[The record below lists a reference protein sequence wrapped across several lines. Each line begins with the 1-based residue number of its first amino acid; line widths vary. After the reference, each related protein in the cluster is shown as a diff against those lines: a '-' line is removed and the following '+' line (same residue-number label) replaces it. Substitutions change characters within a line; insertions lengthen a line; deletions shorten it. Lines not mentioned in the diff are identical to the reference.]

1 MNSLKL
7 QNNEELENKQ
17 EQLQEMLEDIEP
29 HDIASLLTPE
39 QVSMFA
45 EELVALMRSKEIKN
59 D

>member
-1 MNSLKL
+1 
-7 QNNEELENKQ
+7 
-17 EQLQEMLEDIEP
+17 MLEDIEP